1 MHKYAVNAGKV
12 EKYTFMIEG
21 GSVNMSAPGRE
32 TFYNKRL
39 FLPGSF
45 LSKTGFIDY
54 TKTNFYTLR
63 QQMTASTMDVYQ
75 TLLDGESIR
84 GERVAWIFRWI
95 LYGVVSGLAAVVFFY
110 QGHRAGL
117 YGMLLSVVPV
127 TYNLLLW
134 PMIRKRRAY
143 PWVRYLS
150 VTIDVMGLTFYNAV
164 DTVFTTP
171 FVPATTAALLL
182 YPSIIFLASLRLDRR
197 LIVYATALSV
207 VTMNALFA
215 CAYPRFDPEVASR
228 IVSADIPG
236 QVYRTLYV
244 ILSGSL
250 MLFVPGTISRLLKN
264 QRDVYENYRES
275 ERLSMS
281 DNLTCL
287 ANRRALEPWFERN
300 IAGAAHSGSS
310 IAVVY
315 FDLDRFKP
323 INDKWGHDAGDTVL
337 KAVALRLKDAVR
349 DHDLVARI
357 GGDEFL
363 VALSVDEGEGDVR
376 SIAESLAERIVESV
390 VRPIDVGDAVVT
402 VGASAGVAVYPDEG
416 ASMKRL
422 IELADGRMLERKR
435 GAR

>member
-1 MHKYAVNAGKV
+1 
-12 EKYTFMIEG
+12 
-21 GSVNMSAPGRE
+21 
-32 TFYNKRL
+32 
-39 FLPGSF
+39 
-45 LSKTGFIDY
+45 
-54 TKTNFYTLR
+54 
-63 QQMTASTMDVYQ
+63 MDVYQ
-75 TLLDGESIR
+75 KLLDEESIR

-117 YGMLLSVVPV
+117 YGMLLSAVPV
-127 TYNLLLW
+127 VYNLVLW
-134 PMIRKRRAY
+134 PMIRQRKTY

-164 DTVFTTP
+164 DTIFTTP

-182 YPSIIFLASLRLDRR
+182 YAPVIFLASLRLDRR

-215 CAYPRFDPEVASR
+215 CAYPRFDPAIASR
-228 IVSADIPG
+228 IVSADVPG

-244 ILSGSL
+244 VLAGLL

-264 QRDVYENYRES
+264 QRDVYENYLES

-281 DNLTCL
+281 DNLTGI
-287 ANRRALEPWFERN
+287 ANRRALEPWFARN
-300 IAGAAHSGSS
+300 IASAAHSGSAL
-310 IAVVY
+310 AVAYV
-315 FDLDRFKP
+315 DLDRFKP
-323 INDKWGHDAGDTVL
+323 INDEWGHDAGDAVL
-337 KAVALRLKDAVR
+337 REVASRLKEAVR
-349 DHDLVARI
+349 DKDLVARV
-357 GGDEFL
+357 GGDEFV
-363 VALSVDEGEGDVR
+363 VALTVDESETGRR
-376 SIAESLAERIVESV
+376 SIAETLSARIVESV
-390 VRPIDVGDAVVT
+390 ARPIAVGDAVVT
-402 VGASAGVAVYPDEG
+402 VGVSAGVAVYPDDG